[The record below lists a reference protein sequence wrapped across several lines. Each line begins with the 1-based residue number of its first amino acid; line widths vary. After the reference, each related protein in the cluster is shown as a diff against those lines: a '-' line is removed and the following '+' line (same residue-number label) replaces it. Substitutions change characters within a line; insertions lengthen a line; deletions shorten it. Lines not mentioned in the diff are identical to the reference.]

1 MENCKHER
9 FIAQCDITR
18 LTDSEQSKEVT
29 GYTADL
35 TIKCEECGTK
45 FEFIGVPNGYSP
57 KQPMANVD
65 FTELRIPI
73 MPYTGKMA
81 TNMSFTVTKEQK
93 TEKKNIN

>member
-18 LTDSEQSKEVT
+18 LKDSEQSEEIT
-29 GYTADL
+29 GYSADL
-35 TIKCEECGTK
+35 SIKCEDCGTK

-57 KQPMANVD
+57 KQPMANID

-73 MPYTGKMA
+73 MPYTGKMG
-81 TNMSFTVTKEQK
+81 TSMSFTVKPEKTDTK
-93 TEKKNIN
+93 NVN